1 MALVLPVLYLGSM
14 YMFYNYIKNKVREY
28 ETNQETNQETVQEV
42 DINID
47 IDIDID
53 VSEPI
58 YTAVSN
64 TLISVTG
71 PIIVCCTGDMQSMAL
86 LYAVINVYDVENINV
101 LFVNNERYN
110 KMSEFVEN
118 ICNTYHI
125 NFTQT
130 TVNSIDTLHCNVEQ
144 DIENA
149 RRDTINELC
158 MKLGTKTVFEAHTI
172 ENQCNNILYNILS
185 GKNNQTINTIKPFAN
200 MDMNMIQ
207 KFVEKYDIPYDIG
220 MMGHNLT
227 SAVNIFNEFDT
238 VLSSHY
244 PNWRENVI
252 NYAMNVS
259 DRLNQF
265 ETNIDNITN
274 KCTMK
279 DKFGSYYR
287 YNIDMTSYDLFS
299 NIVNRI
305 ADNNNT
311 ERPSRYIK
319 TQWYEGKQTSLSNWF
334 CDGHYVVYM
343 NNDMMTHLDN
353 LRTYLDTVNAL
364 DYIDDNNNIFNV
376 NLQDDNQYKIYQSN
390 DNVID
395 YIGDMIKGIIHI
407 EANNEHFSVIELF
420 H

>member
-14 YMFYNYIKNKVREY
+14 YVFYNYIKNKVREY
-28 ETNQETNQETVQEV
+28 ETNQEIAQEV
-42 DINID
+42 DINVD
-47 IDIDID
+47 IE

-64 TLISVTG
+64 TLASVTG

-86 LYAVINVYDVENINV
+86 LYSIINIYDTAHINV

-144 DIENA
+144 NIENA
-149 RRDTINELC
+149 RRDMIENLC

-185 GKNNQTINTIKPFAN
+185 GKNNQTLNTIKPFVN

-207 KFVEKYDIPYDIG
+207 KIVEKYDIPYDIVT
-220 MMGHNLT
+220 MDHNIT
-227 SAVNIFNEFDT
+227 SAMNLFNEFDT
-238 VLSSHY
+238 VLSLYY
-244 PNWRENVI
+244 PDWRENVI
-252 NYAMNVS
+252 NYAMNVN
-259 DRLNQF
+259 DRLSQF
-265 ETNIDNITN
+265 ETNIDTIMKNS
-274 KCTMK
+274 TMK
-279 DKFGSYYR
+279 DRFGSYYR

-299 NIVNRI
+299 NIVNKI

-311 ERPSRYIK
+311 DRPSRYIK
-319 TQWYEGKQTSLSNWF
+319 TQWYEGKNNTSQPNWF

-343 NNDMMTHLDN
+343 NNDIMAHLDN

-364 DYIDDNNNIFNV
+364 DYVDDSSTIFNV
-376 NLQDDNQYKIYQSN
+376 NLNENQYSIFKSTN
-390 DNVID
+390 DIID

-407 EANNEHFSVIELF
+407 EADDEKFSIIELF